1 MRLQRLIA
9 ITVVLGAV
17 LSSPPSAAAQEETP
31 AAPTLATA
39 ADTALEQRVIEVGG
53 GLRCPV
59 CQGLSIVDSP
69 SPLAQDMKRLVR
81 EQLAAGATPDA
92 VRSYFVERYGEWV
105 LLKPTARGANLTV
118 WLLPLAAL
126 LGGGLLIWIAVRRW
140 VHQAAEQPAGAAVV
154 GTPAELGARREA
166 LGRGLAELA
175 TDFAEGKIGQRD
187 YDALRQRDEA
197 EVAALSTALQETKKA
212 RRDRTPTERPAPKT
226 RRMHPA
232 VGWAIGAGA
241 FGVLAVFSLKGA
253 VGARQPGGTI
263 TGIDLSSPQGGG
275 EGGAGAGAGESDIS
289 LGAADSA
296 RLVRLETRVARDSTD
311 HAALLELG
319 HLYLRQQ
326 RLQRAATV
334 SMKAVQ
340 LRPESRETAEAFAHL
355 GMILWNAG
363 ETDVGLQALEKALF
377 LHQDLPEALLYKGI
391 VLFAGS
397 QDPRGAAAAWER
409 YLEVAPPDAETGR
422 VRSMLE
428 AARQSI
434 Q

>member
-1 MRLQRLIA
+1 MTLQRLIGIA
-9 ITVVLGAV
+9 AALGP
-17 LSSPPSAAAQEETP
+17 LLCSPTSAAAQAEAP
-31 AAPTLATA
+31 AAQAAPSA
-39 ADTALEQRVIEVGG
+39 ADTALEQQVMQVGA

-59 CQGLSIVDSP
+59 CQGLSIIDSP

-81 EQLAAGATPDA
+81 EQLAAGATPDS
-92 VRSYFVERYGEWV
+92 VRNYFVGRYGEWV

-126 LGGGLLIWIAVRRW
+126 LGGGLLIWTTVRRW
-140 VHQAAEQPAGAAVV
+140 VHQAAEQPAGATVA
-154 GTPAELGARREA
+154 GTPAELGQRREA
-166 LGRGLAELA
+166 LGRTLAELA
-175 TDFAEGKIGQRD
+175 TDFAEGKITQRD

-197 EVAALSTALQETKKA
+197 DLAALSTALLETKKA
-212 RRDRTPTERPAPKT
+212 KRDRAQTERPAPQG

-263 TGIDLSSPQGGG
+263 TGVDLSSPQGGG
-275 EGGAGAGAGESDIS
+275 EGGAGGGGGESDIS
-289 LGAADSA
+289 LSAADSA

-340 LRPESRETAEAFAHL
+340 LRPESKETAEAFAHL

-363 ETDVGLQALEKALF
+363 ETDVGLQALDQALF
-377 LHQDLPEALLYKGI
+377 LHPDLPEALLYKGI
-391 VLFAGS
+391 ILFAGS

-409 YLEVAPPDAETGR
+409 YLEVAPADAETGR
-422 VRSMLE
+422 VRGMLE

-434 Q
+434 R